1 MIAKAE
7 EFAAVAQEMEDR
19 LAGVGIAADDAG
31 VLLNRAAGQA
41 GDLATAMAKVV
52 APSEAAAGRL
62 NDVRDSAA
70 GAAAGEDDAAAATA
84 RVTEATA
91 AQLPVMLAAGHTYEE
106 LGRTAAYLHDTY
118 GLIVTS
124 SEAVMASSATL
135 ASMNQSLAESFGNVR
150 SSADLV
156 MLKDAELVSMNEAL
170 AASFGPVIAATRIE
184 AELQADLADHQE
196 LVARSMN
203 VARDAAED
211 EARAI
216 NLLAQIT
223 PTAAGGLKDVAAAT
237 DQAGDSARRTYG
249 WWRLS
254 GNAIHWIISGSAEL
268 LAVLIPA
275 TVAAGAW
282 AAAWLQG
289 TVNVYQHIMSVYTA
303 TESMANMGAKTAG
316 QMLGLG
322 DALQKAQNE
331 ANPDVYQALGG
342 AINVVRESAG
352 GLAQVGVQ
360 IGRVFDAF
368 MGKLVYDFSAAG
380 HAGQTLG
387 NLLHAMIPDLVGI
400 GRFFGN
406 IGAAI
411 ASLASQMPGLAEVLL
426 HVLDIISGGI
436 KDASEFFDRFQIG
449 GWSILTVVMALE
461 EFNRWGGLV
470 ANMLGKLGL
479 GFGAVTGKFLSMEHF
494 TGVFM
499 RLFSALPLLVAKA
512 MEGFGGLMARIAGS
526 ESAFG
531 KLGVSIA
538 GVGSDLEEG
547 VAGIGVWQAALI
559 AVAAVALAFLIDKL
573 ATAQTAAQKLG
584 DAMQGAVDKA
594 SNMAVLSVISS
605 NLSTL
610 QARVTQTTA
619 AVNKNAAGMDYAGG
633 VAGRYSNAITATQSA
648 YQAAGTALEGYR
660 ADQLQQVSDTDQV
673 ITGASQIAKAYGIS
687 IPAAMQLAQEA
698 NVHLTGAVQNA
709 KGQWTAL
716 GEQVRDAATGFKAMG
731 GSSGALGNDML
742 AVAIDTGEAGTKVQ
756 QLTQAWTAFMTGL
769 TGGTSSM
776 GAFEESLQNLGLKA
790 ASSAHNLG
798 TATTFTAKSTKAF
811 ADDLTSYTGKGAQAW
826 QNFDQVIGQTAPQI
840 IEWMQ
845 MAGSEGALGTSGF
858 QDIATVT
865 RALGAQLVGLT
876 RDSPAARSEL
886 GGLFQ
891 MAGYRG
897 SDSFKAL
904 SHWIDKGNHSMKDAS
919 GIINKATGAM
929 SNMEQVASNLGDVM
943 NSQVTSAIDAA
954 ALSATHFTTYTG
966 NLTKALAN
974 NGTYGGHTA
983 AYWAEKAG
991 AAYSAAGTDAADAT
1005 GKISGAMQRAA
1016 ASVAGAAGRIKD
1028 ASKRTSTRCTS
1039 CRRTST
1045 PCTARPST

>member
-62 NDVRDSAA
+62 NDVRDSAV

-352 GLAQVGVQ
+352 GLAQVGRPDRPRFRCVH
-360 IGRVFDAF
+360 GEAR
-368 MGKLVYDFSAAG
+368 LR
-380 HAGQTLG
+380 
-387 NLLHAMIPDLVGI
+387 LL
-400 GRFFGN
+400 RRR
-406 IGAAI
+406 
-411 ASLASQMPGLAEVLL
+411 S
-426 HVLDIISGGI
+426 
-436 KDASEFFDRFQIG
+436 R
-449 GWSILTVVMALE
+449 
-461 EFNRWGGLV
+461 
-470 ANMLGKLGL
+470 
-479 GFGAVTGKFLSMEHF
+479 
-494 TGVFM
+494 
-499 RLFSALPLLVAKA
+499 
-512 MEGFGGLMARIAGS
+512 
-526 ESAFG
+526 
-531 KLGVSIA
+531 
-538 GVGSDLEEG
+538 
-547 VAGIGVWQAALI
+547 
-559 AVAAVALAFLIDKL
+559 
-573 ATAQTAAQKLG
+573 
-584 DAMQGAVDKA
+584 
-594 SNMAVLSVISS
+594 
-605 NLSTL
+605 
-610 QARVTQTTA
+610 
-619 AVNKNAAGMDYAGG
+619 
-633 VAGRYSNAITATQSA
+633 
-648 YQAAGTALEGYR
+648 R
-660 ADQLQQVSDTDQV
+660 ADARQ
-673 ITGASQIAKAYGIS
+673 
-687 IPAAMQLAQEA
+687 PAAC
-698 NVHLTGAVQNA
+698 H
-709 KGQWTAL
+709 
-716 GEQVRDAATGFKAMG
+716 D
-731 GSSGALGNDML
+731 
-742 AVAIDTGEAGTKVQ
+742 
-756 QLTQAWTAFMTGL
+756 
-769 TGGTSSM
+769 
-776 GAFEESLQNLGLKA
+776 
-790 ASSAHNLG
+790 
-798 TATTFTAKSTKAF
+798 
-811 ADDLTSYTGKGAQAW
+811 
-826 QNFDQVIGQTAPQI
+826 P
-840 IEWMQ
+840 
-845 MAGSEGALGTSGF
+845 
-858 QDIATVT
+858 
-865 RALGAQLVGLT
+865 
-876 RDSPAARSEL
+876 
-886 GGLFQ
+886 
-891 MAGYRG
+891 
-897 SDSFKAL
+897 
-904 SHWIDKGNHSMKDAS
+904 
-919 GIINKATGAM
+919 
-929 SNMEQVASNLGDVM
+929 
-943 NSQVTSAIDAA
+943 
-954 ALSATHFTTYTG
+954 
-966 NLTKALAN
+966 
-974 NGTYGGHTA
+974 
-983 AYWAEKAG
+983 
-991 AAYSAAGTDAADAT
+991 
-1005 GKISGAMQRAA
+1005 
-1016 ASVAGAAGRIKD
+1016 
-1028 ASKRTSTRCTS
+1028 
-1039 CRRTST
+1039 
-1045 PCTARPST
+1045 